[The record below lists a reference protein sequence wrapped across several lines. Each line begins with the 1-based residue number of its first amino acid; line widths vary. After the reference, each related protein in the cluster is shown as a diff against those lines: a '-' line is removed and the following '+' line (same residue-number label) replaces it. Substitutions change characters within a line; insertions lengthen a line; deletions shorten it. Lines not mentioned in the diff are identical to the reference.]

1 MKLYRCDLCGRVFHE
16 RMPHLCTHGNYRK
29 RNLTFTEFEDVDCEY
44 VKKSEVD
51 VKEDNFPNIPQG
63 ALILSEPLES
73 KIEFMINWEQER
85 VKFAQDAM
93 LEMLKKIWDDVPFR
107 RALADSAGKEG
118 RLLPEY
124 IANCCVSYADN
135 LITALKNREDER

>member
-16 RMPHLCTHGNYRK
+16 ITPHVCVHGNYRK
-29 RNLTFTEFEDVDCEY
+29 RNLTFTEFEDADNEY

-51 VKEDNFPNIPQG
+51 VKEKSFPDIPQG

-107 RALADSAGKEG
+107 RALTDSAGKEG

-124 IANCCVSYADN
+124 VARYCVEYADN
-135 LITALKNREDER
+135 LITVLKNGTNEQ

>member
-16 RMPHLCTHGNYRK
+16 ITPHVCVHGNYRK

-51 VKEDNFPNIPQG
+51 VKEKYFPNIPQG
-63 ALILSEPLES
+63 ALMIEKSLES

-85 VKFAQDAM
+85 VNIAQDAM
-93 LEMLKKIWDDVPFR
+93 LELLKKMWDDKPFCR
-107 RALADSAGKEG
+107 DIADSAAREG
-118 RLLPEY
+118 RQLPRYVAEY
-124 IANCCVSYADN
+124 CVENADALIAE
-135 LITALKNREDER
+135 LKK